1 MGVQVLSP
9 QNCLKDSLSPQQ
21 ALMNSNRNP
30 NPNRVRTSPQT
41 DRKKRRPTRPN
52 NNPPAPVQKPAAPKN
67 IVMGQVKILKRGKEI
82 PKATPV
88 RSPPKQNP
96 KPQVPDLGST
106 SRMGPDPKK
115 VPVLPKPAKLPE
127 PNWASGFYAGSSSC
141 IAAPPPESLPL
152 PSFFAKKSAPSR
164 TDEAASVLL
173 KLLRLNLS

>member
-9 QNCLKDSLSPQQ
+9 HNCLKDSLSPHQ

-30 NPNRVRTSPQT
+30 NPNRVRTSPQA
-41 DRKKRRPTRPN
+41 DRKKRRPTR
-52 NNPPAPVQKPAAPKN
+52 PPAPVQKPAAPKN
-67 IVMGQVKILKRGKEI
+67 IVMGQVKILKRGEEI

-106 SRMGPDPKK
+106 SRIGPDPNK

-152 PSFFAKKSAPSR
+152 PSFFAKKSAPSS

>member
-21 ALMNSNRNP
+21 ALMNPNRNP

-52 NNPPAPVQKPAAPKN
+52 NNSPSPVQKPAAPKN
-67 IVMGQVKILKRGKEI
+67 IVMGQVKILKRGDEI

-88 RSPPKQNP
+88 RSPQKQNP
-96 KPQVPDLGST
+96 NPQVPDLGST
-106 SRMGPDPKK
+106 SRMGPDSKK
-115 VPVLPKPAKLPE
+115 VPE
-127 PNWASGFYAGSSSC
+127 RNWASGFYAGSSSC

-152 PSFFAKKSAPSR
+152 PSFFAKKSAPSS